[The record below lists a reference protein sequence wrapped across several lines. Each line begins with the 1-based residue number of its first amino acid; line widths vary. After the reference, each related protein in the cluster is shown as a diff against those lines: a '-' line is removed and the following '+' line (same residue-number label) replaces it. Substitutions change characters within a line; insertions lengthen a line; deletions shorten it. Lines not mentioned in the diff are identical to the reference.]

1 MNWFQRLFGGV
12 KTRAHSEIKKLTQLD
27 GKPGLDFD
35 DIVMLLTQIRKLAT
49 VDAGGSEK
57 HRMAV
62 AWLVERLGRKIPAG
76 FAEVVVYIAYNIIKD
91 QLAKKK

>member
-62 AWLVERLGRKIPAG
+62 AWLVERLGKKIPAG

>member
-62 AWLVERLGRKIPAG
+62 AWLVERLGQKIPAG

>member
-12 KTRAHSEIKKLTQLD
+12 KTRAHTEIKKLTQLD
-27 GKPGLDFD
+27 GKPGLGLG
-35 DIVMLLTQIRKLAT
+35 DIEMLLIQIRKLAT
-49 VDAGGSEK
+49 IDAGGSEK

-62 AWLVERLGRKIPAG
+62 AWLVERLGQKIPAG

-91 QLAKKK
+91 QLTKKK